1 MTNSLLQK
9 LKYMLE
15 KIKLKNNKI
24 LENYPKFLAILS
36 GSICALAFAP
46 FNFFFTLLIALPIL
60 YFLLEKNNSKK
71 NIFIRGFC
79 FGYGYFLFG
88 IYWIA
93 ISLLVD
99 AQKFAWLIPFALT
112 AIPGFLALYFGFL
125 AIAYR
130 IIIQKFSLKFHYQ
143 KILILAMLWV
153 IFEALRSTLF
163 SGFAW
168 NLLGYAWLF
177 SIHSSQSASLFG
189 VYFLSFLA
197 VITALLPVILFDK
210 KNIKADKNFLFII
223 IFILLINFIFGFFA
237 IKNSTNISKNNSRLQ
252 DKIRLVQAN
261 IKQDIKWQENE
272 RYNNFFKHIE
282 LTRSMPLENVKAVIW
297 AETSIPYIIEND
309 SRLMPLLKLAI
320 PKDGEL
326 ITGGL
331 RVERTNGNEISK
343 VFNSVFMIN
352 SHGISA
358 TYDKHHLVP
367 FGEYVP
373 LQKFFSFLFIDEI
386 IDKITG
392 GGTGFSAGN
401 GAQTINANHFSFN
414 PLICY
419 EVIFS
424 REIIAKNQ
432 HPDLF
437 INITNDAWFGNSSG
451 PYQHLGIAQMRAI
464 EYSTPLIR
472 VAGTGIS
479 ASIDANGNIVEKI
492 DLNQEAVVDVELLR
506 RRNYSFYHQYGNI
519 SIFLIF
525 TIIWFY
531 ITKNTIIKYLKKY
544 FITKKVINK

>member
-1 MTNSLLQK
+1 
-9 LKYMLE
+9 MLE
-15 KIKLKNNKI
+15 KLKLKINKF
-24 LENYPKFLAILS
+24 LQNYPKFLAIIS

-46 FNFFFTLLIALPIL
+46 LNFFIVLLISLPIL
-60 YFLLEKNNSKK
+60 YFLLEENNSKK
-71 NIFIRGFC
+71 DIFMRGFC
-79 FGYGYFLFG
+79 FGFGYFLSG

-112 AIPGFLALYFGFL
+112 IIPGFLALYFGFL

-130 IIIQKFSLKFHYQ
+130 FIINKVCLKFHYQ
-143 KILILAMLWV
+143 KILILAILWV

-163 SGFAW
+163 SGFSW

-177 SIHSSQSASLFG
+177 SIYSSQSASLFG

-197 VITALLPVILFDK
+197 VISALLPVILFDK
-210 KNIKADKNFLFII
+210 KAIKADKNFAFIT
-223 IFILLINFIFGFFA
+223 IFILLINFTFGFFT
-237 IKNSTNISKNNSRLQ
+237 IKNSNIITHSQ

-261 IKQDIKWQENE
+261 IKQEIKWQEDE
-272 RYNNFFKHIE
+272 RYNNFLKHIE
-282 LTRSMPLENVKAVIW
+282 LTRSMPLDNVKAVIW

-309 SRLMPLLKLAI
+309 SKIMPLLKLAI

-331 RVERTNGNEISK
+331 RVERSNKNEISK

-352 SHGISA
+352 ALGINA

-373 LQKFFSFLFIDEI
+373 LQRFFSFLFIDEV

-392 GGTGFSAGN
+392 SGMGFSAGN
-401 GAQTINANHFSFN
+401 GAQTLEAKHFSFN

-424 REIIAKNQ
+424 REVVAKNQ

-437 INITNDAWFGNSSG
+437 INVTNDAWFGNSSG
-451 PYQHLGIAQMRAI
+451 PYQHLAISQMRAI

-472 VAGTGIS
+472 VAGTGVS
-479 ASIDANGNIVEKI
+479 ASIDSNGNIVEKI
-492 DLNQEAVVDVELLR
+492 DLNQEAVVDVELLKKG
-506 RRNYSFYHQYGNI
+506 NYSFYHQYGNI
-519 SIFLIF
+519 SLIF
-525 TIIWFY
+525 IFILIWFF
-531 ITKNTIIKYLKKY
+531 IAKNFIIKYWKKLLN
-544 FITKKVINK
+544 KKCFK

>member
-1 MTNSLLQK
+1 MKKLCIRK

-15 KIKLKNNKI
+15 KPKLKNKKNI
-24 LENYPKFLAILS
+24 QNYPKFLAILS
-36 GSICALAFAP
+36 GSVCALAFAP
-46 FNFFFTLLIALPIL
+46 FNFFPILFIALPIL
-60 YFLLEKNNSKK
+60 YFLLEENNSKK
-71 NIFIRGFC
+71 IIFLRGFC

-112 AIPGFLALYFGFL
+112 AIPGFLALYFGLMAIFYRLIIEKFL
-125 AIAYR
+125 
-130 IIIQKFSLKFHYQ
+130 FKFHYQ
-143 KILILAMLWV
+143 KILIFAIFWV
-153 IFEALRSTLF
+153 VFEALRSTLF

-168 NLLGYAWLF
+168 NLLGYTWLF
-177 SIHSSQSASLFG
+177 SIQSSQSASLFG

-210 KNIKADKNFLFII
+210 NNIKTNKNFLAIFTII
-223 IFILLINFIFGFFA
+223 LITNFIFGFFV
-237 IKNSTNISKNNSRLQ
+237 IKNSKKVSQNIFNSTS
-252 DKIRLVQAN
+252 KIRLVQAN

-272 RYNNFFKHIE
+272 RYNNFLKHIE
-282 LTRSMPLENVKAVIW
+282 LSRSMPLENVKAVIW

-331 RVERTNGNEISK
+331 RVERKKNNEISK

-352 SHGISA
+352 SQGIGA

-373 LQKFFSFLFIDEI
+373 LQRFFSFLFIDEI

-401 GAQTINANHFSFN
+401 GAQTIQANHFSFN

-424 REIIAKNQ
+424 REVIAKNQ

-451 PYQHLGIAQMRAI
+451 PYQHLAIAQMRAI

-479 ASIDANGNIVEKI
+479 ASIDANGNIVEKL
-492 DLNQEAVVDVELLR
+492 DLNQEAVVDIELLR
-506 RRNYSFYHQYGNI
+506 KGNLSFYQQYGNMPLI
-519 SIFLIF
+519 LIF
-525 TIIWFY
+525 ILIWF
-531 ITKNTIIKYLKKY
+531 ILVKNLIIKYLKKI
-544 FITKKVINK
+544 F

>member
-1 MTNSLLQK
+1 
-9 LKYMLE
+9 MLE
-15 KIKLKNNKI
+15 KPKLKNKKF
-24 LENYPKFLAILS
+24 LQNYPKFLAILS
-36 GSICALAFAP
+36 GSLCAIAFAP
-46 FNFFFTLLIALPIL
+46 FNFFFVLLIALPIL
-60 YFLLEKNNSKK
+60 YFLLEENNSKK
-71 NIFIRGFC
+71 ITFLHGFC

-112 AIPGFLALYFGFL
+112 AIPGFLALYFGLL
-125 AIAYR
+125 AIFYR
-130 IIIQKFSLKFHYQ
+130 LIIEKFSLKFHYQ

-177 SIHSSQSASLFG
+177 SIYSSQSASLFG

-197 VITALLPVILFDK
+197 VITALLPIIFLDK
-210 KNIKADKNFLFII
+210 KSVKADKNFAFIV
-223 IFILLINFIFGFFA
+223 IFILLINFIFGFFT
-237 IKNSTNISKNNSRLQ
+237 IKNSQNIPQNISRSL

-272 RYNNFFKHIE
+272 RYNNFLKHIE

-331 RVERTNGNEISK
+331 RVERTKNNEISK

-352 SHGISA
+352 SQGIVA

-392 GGTGFSAGN
+392 GGTGFSFGN
-401 GAQTINANHFSFN
+401 GAQTINANYFSFN

-424 REIIAKNQ
+424 REIISKNQ

-451 PYQHLGIAQMRAI
+451 PYQHLAIAQMRAI
-464 EYSTPLIR
+464 EYSIPLIR

-479 ASIDANGNIVEKI
+479 ASIDANGKIVEKI
-492 DLNQEAVVDVELLR
+492 DLNQEAVVDVALLR
-506 RRNYSFYHQYGNI
+506 RSDYSFYHQYGNI
-519 SIFLIF
+519 SIIF
-525 TIIWFY
+525 IFISIWF
-531 ITKNTIIKYLKKY
+531 
-544 FITKKVINK
+544 FITKSFIIKHFKNLLIKNIVNK